1 MTKRTQVLVQFAAA
15 MIYALTTTAIVWTV
29 PNSENWVLGVTVVL
43 AVIVLAFCYRAAR
56 RAVPPDFKGGKWATT
71 VLLLGGDTASTNV
84 TPTQRAVGFFILM
97 GVILT
102 GIVLALVWSDRPS
115 WVHWVETCLMLAV
128 VSFFIVK
135 AARKTTPLR

>member
-15 MIYALTTTAIVWTV
+15 MIFALTTTAIVWKV
-29 PNSENWVLGVTVVL
+29 PNSENWVLGVTLVL

-56 RAVPPDFKGGKWATT
+56 RAVPPDFRGSKWAAV
-71 VLLLGGDTASTNV
+71 VLVFGGDTTLNNV
-84 TPTQRAVGFFILM
+84 TPTQRTVVFFILM

-115 WVHWVETCLMLAV
+115 WVHWVETGLMLAV

-135 AARKTTPLR
+135 AARKTTPPR